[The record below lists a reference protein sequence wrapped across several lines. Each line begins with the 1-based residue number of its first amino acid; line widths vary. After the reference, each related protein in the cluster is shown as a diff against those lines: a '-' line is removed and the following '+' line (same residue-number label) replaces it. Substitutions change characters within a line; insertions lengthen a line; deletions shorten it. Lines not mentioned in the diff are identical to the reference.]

1 MNTERFAY
9 PSFILDKIA
18 EDPNCVDLESAMEYQ
33 KEYNNL
39 LMQREAERNDKK
51 SCEAQRTVEESKYQI
66 IGE

>member
-9 PSFILDKIA
+9 LSFILDKIA